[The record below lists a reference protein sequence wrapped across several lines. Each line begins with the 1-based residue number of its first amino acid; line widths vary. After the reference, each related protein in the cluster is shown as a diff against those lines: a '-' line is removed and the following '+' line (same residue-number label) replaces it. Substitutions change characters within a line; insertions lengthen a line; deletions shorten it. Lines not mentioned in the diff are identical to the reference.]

1 MFFKRMVSPVVAS
14 SIFSMA
20 TNALPISGLNKGT
33 AYMTKSTAT
42 LQRATLRNALHVQ
55 LSEKLAYFILINNVR
70 ITCDS

>member
-1 MFFKRMVSPVVAS
+1 
-14 SIFSMA
+14 
-20 TNALPISGLNKGT
+20 
-33 AYMTKSTAT
+33 MTKSTAT